1 MLTPAT
7 QRWSDAGERVT
18 VAGRSLYV
26 QERVGE
32 GPLLLF
38 LHGFPSSSFDFASLL
53 ELLPGRR
60 ALLFDCLGFGLSD
73 KPAEHVY
80 TLGWQAD
87 AAEALVARA
96 GGGPVVIVAHDMGT
110 SVATELL
117 ARDLRGEGSLDLEA
131 ALLFNGSILLERAS
145 PTPGQKLLRSRVG
158 SLVARAT
165 TATGFRLQFARVF
178 SKAHPL
184 SREDAEDHWALIAE
198 QNGHRIA
205 HRTIH
210 YMSERERLVE
220 RWHGAIRDWPGA
232 LSFAWGL
239 EDPVATTYVLDGLRE
254 LRPQAPVTELPG
266 LGHYPQLEDPA
277 AIAAVVEA
285 LLTR

>member
-7 QRWSDAGERVT
+7 QAWSDAGERVA
-18 VAGRSLYV
+18 VAGRSLYA
-26 QERVGE
+26 QERPGD

-38 LHGFPSSSFDFASLL
+38 LHGFPSSSFDFAPLL
-53 ELLPGRR
+53 EALPGRR

-73 KPAEHVY
+73 KPTDHVY

-87 AAEALVARA
+87 AAQVLVARA
-96 GGGPVVIVAHDMGT
+96 GGGPVAIVAHDMGT
-110 SVATELL
+110 SVATELF
-117 ARDLRGEGSLDLEA
+117 ARDLRGEGTFEIER
-131 ALLFNGSILLERAS
+131 ALLFNGSILLDRAS

-158 SLVARAT
+158 PLVARAT

-178 SKAHPL
+178 SAAHPL
-184 SREDAEDHWALIAE
+184 SREDAADHWALISAHD
-198 QNGHRIA
+198 GHRIA

-210 YMSERERLVE
+210 YMDERERLTE

-232 LSFAWGL
+232 LSLAWGL
-239 EDPVATTYVLDGLRE
+239 QDPVATTKVLDGLRE

-277 AIAAVVEA
+277 AVAAVVEA
-285 LLTR
+285 LLAD